1 MIEIIGIIIIIALAL
16 AMLPLAI
23 LVSGIFCVLAGNIIL
38 GIVLIFVGLVMMN

>member
-1 MIEIIGIIIIIALAL
+1 MIEIIGIIFLIFIAI

-23 LVSGIFCVLAGNIIL
+23 LLSGVMCLFGGNIIL